1 MKKGRNFMQLINTK
15 NKKAALLAAFFIITF
30 SNSYSMAATSNE
42 VFTADSNSRIPVS
55 LSISTGILNGESE
68 EYVYDGSSKLS
79 KLTWELNNV
88 QMVGVEA
95 SVGLTEKV
103 SLNFGGWFNSDNG
116 KGTMEDYD
124 WRNGD
129 DSPWTD
135 YSESNSYV
143 EEAMMLDAN
152 ISYLLIKNKTYSLS
166 TTAGFR
172 HDKFRWNSYD
182 GTGTYSFYDLSY
194 LRAQDVELYGQ
205 NISYKQEYYVPYI
218 GLDFKYYLSDKWE
231 ISSYIRGSL
240 WAWGEDEDIHHNP
253 AGKYTLNDNAPSS
266 LAGAPPQ
273 YGDDWYDDYYSD
285 QIENMAYLSLGMTLD
300 YFLLENLIVTFS
312 ADFQK
317 YFRETGN
324 YSAKLYDDD
333 LGYYINEEDSS
344 GAGISNYSYMVS
356 LGATYIF

>member
-1 MKKGRNFMQLINTK
+1 LANTK
-15 NKKAALLAAFFIITF
+15 NKRLALMAALFMIAVSST
-30 SNSYSMAATSNE
+30 YSMSATSSE
-42 VFTADSNSRIPVS
+42 VFMAESKSKIPIS
-55 LSISTGILNGESE
+55 ISISTGVLNGESE

-79 KLTWELNNV
+79 KLTWELDNV

-124 WRNGD
+124 WYDGD

-135 YSESNSYV
+135 YTESNSYV
-143 EEAMMLDAN
+143 EEAMMLDAS
-152 ISYLLIKNKTYSLS
+152 ISYLLVKNKNYSLS

-182 GTGTYSFYDLSY
+182 ATGIYSFYDLSY

-218 GLDFKYYLSDKWE
+218 GLDLKYNLSDKWKFT
-231 ISSYIRGSL
+231 SYIRGSL
-240 WAWGEDEDIHHNP
+240 WAWGEAEDIHHNP
-253 AGKYTLNDNAPSS
+253 SGSYTVNDNGPSD
-266 LAGAPPQ
+266 LVGATADG
-273 YGDDWYDDYYSD
+273 YDGYDDYYND
-285 QIENMAYLSLGMTLD
+285 KIENMAYLSLGMTLD

-317 YFRETGN
+317 YFRETGEN
-324 YSAKLYDDD
+324 EAVVYYYNDD
-333 LGYYINEEDSS
+333 GSGSYINEYDSS
-344 GAGISNYSYMVS
+344 GSGMSNYSYMVS
-356 LGATYIF
+356 LGATYLF